1 MWPVREFPSGPTWR
15 RHGMRYHVRLPALAL
30 TAILLVAACSS
41 ATPQTAPAASA
52 PAASQSAASVPAAS
66 EPAAS
71 APAASAPAASE
82 PAAAAPTPEPAKA
95 CAQSSDPN
103 AMQMW
108 ERSGGNKGMVDILVC
123 AWNAA
128 NTSKPINLSYIVHTD
143 MVAKIAQGVASGD
156 VPDLMGMDLIYA
168 PQFENADQLVDI
180 TDQTKDWPEIQD
192 VSPGHKTVATFND
205 HLFGVPLYADV
216 SALFYNKDLF
226 TKAGLDP
233 NKPPTSLAEI
243 RQYADKITALGG
255 DTKGYYLPGNCAGCN
270 IFTVGPLMWASGAT
284 IEAGKCGDEPL
295 VGDGVKQVLQFARDQ
310 VKAGNVPA
318 SAPAEDGAS
327 VAEQF
332 GTGKIGMMG
341 TGNSNITL
349 ARDQMKDHPFEFG
362 ISLLPGVEA
371 GKYASFIGGDL
382 VVIPNGSKRVD
393 DSIAFM
399 HYLLQD
405 AQQVELYAKALNLTT
420 RTDPKLLDNQYY
432 KAEPLIADVAK
443 ALTVGKTPYSLTF
456 FEQIND
462 PAGPWLQMLQ
472 RAYYTG
478 DDLDTV
484 INDTK
489 DKMKSISCKS

>member
-1 MWPVREFPSGPTWR
+1 MEEPR
-15 RHGMRYHVRLPALAL
+15 MRSPLRLPVLAIAAVMML
-30 TAILLVAACSS
+30 TACSPGASPSPSS
-41 ATPQTAPAASA
+41 AGASAAASA
-52 PAASQSAASVPAAS
+52 PATSAAAS
-66 EPAAS
+66 T
-71 APAASAPAASE
+71 APSE
-82 PAAAAPTPEPAKA
+82 AAAAPTPEPAKD
-95 CAQSSDPN
+95 CAQSKDAN

-128 NTSKPINLSYIVHTD
+128 NPTKPINLSYIVHTE
-143 MVAKIAQGVASGD
+143 MVAKIAQGAASGD

-168 PQFENADQLVDI
+168 PQFENAGQLVDI
-180 TDQTKDWPEIQD
+180 TDQSKDWSELAD
-192 VSPGHKTVATFND
+192 VSPGHKTVATFNNR
-205 HLFGVPLYADV
+205 LYGVPLYADV

-226 TKAGLDP
+226 PKAGLDP

-243 RQYADKITALGG
+243 RSYADKITALGNG
-255 DTKGYYLPGNCAGCN
+255 VTGYYLPGNCAGCN

-284 IEAGKCGDEPL
+284 IEANKCGDEPL
-295 VGDGVKQVLQFARDQ
+295 VGDGVKAVDQWARDM
-310 VKAGNVPA
+310 VAAKNVPD
-318 SAPAEDGAS
+318 SARAETGATF
-327 VAEQF
+327 AEQF

-341 TGNSNITL
+341 TGNFNIVL
-349 ARDQMKDHPFEFG
+349 ARDQMKDHPFTFG
-362 ISLLPGVEA
+362 ISLLPGMES

-393 DSIAFM
+393 DVVAFM

-405 AQQVELYAKALNLTT
+405 TQQVELYAKALNLTT

-443 ALTVGKTPYSLTF
+443 ALTVGRTPYSLTF

-462 PAGPWLQMLQ
+462 PAGPWLQQLQ
-472 RAYYTG
+472 RAYHKT

-484 INDTK
+484 IADAKTA
-489 DKMKSISCKS
+489 MKAISCK

>member
-1 MWPVREFPSGPTWR
+1 
-15 RHGMRYHVRLPALAL
+15 MRYHLRLPALA
-30 TAILLVAACSS
+30 TVFVLVLSACSQAASPS
-41 ATPQTAPAASA
+41 ASSGGGTSAAPSTAASA
-52 PAASQSAASVPAAS
+52 AAPSAGAS
-66 EPAAS
+66 ES
-71 APAASAPAASE
+71 A
-82 PAAAAPTPEPAKA
+82 AAAAPTPEPAKA
-95 CAQSSDPN
+95 CAQSADPN

-128 NTSKPINLSYIVHTD
+128 NPTKPINLSYIVHTE
-143 MVAKIAQGVASGD
+143 MVAKIAQGVATGD

-168 PQFENADQLVDI
+168 PQFENAHQLVDI

-192 VSPGHKTVATFND
+192 VSPGHKTVATFD
-205 HLFGVPLYADV
+205 GRLFGVPLYADV

-243 RQYADKITALGG
+243 RQDADKITALGG
-255 DTKGYYLPGNCAGCN
+255 GVTGYYLPGNCAGCN

-284 IEAGKCGDEPL
+284 IEANKCGDEPL
-295 VGDGVKQVLQFARDQ
+295 VGDGVKQVMQWARDM
-310 VKAGNVPA
+310 VAAKNVPD
-318 SAPAEDGAS
+318 SAQAETGATF
-327 VAEQF
+327 AEQF
-332 GTGKIGMMG
+332 GTGKLGMMG
-341 TGNSNITL
+341 TGNFNIVL
-349 ARDQMKDHPFEFG
+349 ARDQMKDHPFTFG
-362 ISLLPGVEA
+362 ISLLPGVDS

-393 DSIAFM
+393 DAISFM

-462 PAGPWLQMLQ
+462 PAGPWLQALQ
-472 RAYYTG
+472 RAYYKT

-484 INDTK
+484 INDGKTA
-489 DKMKSISCKS
+489 MKAISCK

>member
-1 MWPVREFPSGPTWR
+1 
-15 RHGMRYHVRLPALAL
+15 MRSPLRLPVLAIVAVMVL
-30 TAILLVAACSS
+30 TACSPGAS
-41 ATPQTAPAASA
+41 TAPSTATQSPAASA
-52 PAASQSAASVPAAS
+52 PASTGASTAPS
-66 EPAAS
+66 E
-71 APAASAPAASE
+71 
-82 PAAAAPTPEPAKA
+82 AAAAPTPEPAKD
-95 CAQSSDPN
+95 CAQSKDAN

-128 NTSKPINLSYIVHTD
+128 NPTKPINLSYIVHTE
-143 MVAKIAQGVASGD
+143 MVAKIAQGVATGD

-168 PQFENADQLVDI
+168 PQFENAKQLVDI

-192 VSPGHKTVATFND
+192 VSPGHKTVATFDNR
-205 HLFGVPLYADV
+205 LFGVPLYADV

-255 DTKGYYLPGNCAGCN
+255 GVTGYYLPGNCAGCN
-270 IFTVGPLMWASGAT
+270 IFTVGPLMWASGVT

-295 VGDGVKQVLQFARDQ
+295 VGDGVKQVDQWARDM
-310 VKAGNVPA
+310 VAAKNVPD
-318 SAPAEDGAS
+318 SAQAETGATF
-327 VAEQF
+327 AEQF

-341 TGNSNITL
+341 TGNFNIVL
-349 ARDQMKDHPFEFG
+349 ARDQMKDHPFTFG
-362 ISLLPGVEA
+362 ISLLPGMES

-393 DSIAFM
+393 DAIAFM

-405 AQQVELYAKALNLTT
+405 TQQVELYAKALNLTT

-443 ALTVGKTPYSLTF
+443 ALAVGKTPYSLTF

-462 PAGPWLQMLQ
+462 PAGPWLQQLQ
-472 RAYYTG
+472 RAYYKT
-478 DDLDTV
+478 DDLDQV
-484 INDTK
+484 ITDAK
-489 DKMKSISCKS
+489 AAMKAISCK